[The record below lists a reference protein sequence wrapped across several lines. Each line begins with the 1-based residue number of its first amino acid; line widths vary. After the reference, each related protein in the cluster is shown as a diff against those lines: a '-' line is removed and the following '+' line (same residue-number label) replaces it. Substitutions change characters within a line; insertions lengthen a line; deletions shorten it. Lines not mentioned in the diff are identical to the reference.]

1 MDNIKY
7 WNQMDFTI
15 FAESRSKVKKN
26 HRKYSSFVGA
36 FDIETST
43 VEYEKGK
50 KVSFMYVW
58 QMAVENQ
65 AFYGRT
71 FNEFLHCLQKI
82 KIEMGLSSEFKLVVY
97 VHNLKYDFS
106 FYKREASLEGDF
118 VARSRRTILKHTAQD
133 CFEFRDSYCYTEESL
148 DEMGEEIG
156 IPKIKGYDYK
166 KVRTSYTPLTE
177 DELQYAIRD
186 VLILTRYYRHEATV
200 KHKLIS
206 ELPLTIT
213 QSIKRIIRGY
223 FEQQSQIYK
232 GMMQKR
238 QLRNNDRDKEILKLL
253 KKSFFGAFVYSN
265 PNVKGQNIYNVHGV
279 DIDASYGAQCLLH
292 RFPMDKFE
300 PLPIPASTEDLKTNP
315 IYKGKAML
323 ITFAVKELKAKYNTI
338 GLLPLNIANYHF
350 RGKIKPKNVKGKRTL
365 HDEKT
370 VLTLTDVDFSLF
382 LKLYDYDGI
391 KFISIEGSKYGQ
403 LPKYMLDSVVELYTQ
418 KVKLQLEQAEI
429 KKKRP
434 LTLAETLKYIRTK
447 VRVSR
452 VYGILVQDP
461 ERPEYALDT
470 QNNVQRVWKCECGCL
485 NTGEE
490 CIGCGKTKPKK
501 NDYFGMAATQFQPV
515 LYQWGVWVV
524 AWARYEII
532 RALFMI
538 AENGGKLD
546 IGRILYSDTD
556 SLYFRDCDYTP
567 ITKYNVSIDAR
578 IKKLCEVYHYDY
590 EILKN
595 IGKFKSDEYEVF
607 KTLGLKQYAFVK
619 NDIFDYRC
627 AGLPR
632 IDYEYTEDGKIKKDS
647 NGNPIN
653 YGMSFFDNFDT
664 NEEKLAAFNT
674 ELYIPSEHTKIL
686 KSVYHD
692 DGLPDPIL
700 VTDYLGGQI
709 RVNPKSWVTL
719 EPTGYDFSKS
729 PFDIFKSV
737 DAEDVAILLEKT
749 NPT

>member
-1 MDNIKY
+1 
-7 WNQMDFTI
+7 MDFTV
-15 FAESRSKVKKN
+15 FSESRSKAKKN

-43 VEYEKGK
+43 VEYEENK
-50 KVSFMYVW
+50 KLSFMYIW
-58 QMAVENQ
+58 QMAIEDQ

-71 FNEFLHCLQKI
+71 FDEFLHCLQKI
-82 KIEMGLSSEFKLVVY
+82 KDEMGLTSEFKLVVY

-106 FYKREASLEGDF
+106 FYKKEASLEGDF

-148 DEMGEEIG
+148 DEMGEELG
-156 IPKIKGYDYK
+156 MPKIKGYDYQK
-166 KVRTSYTPLTE
+166 IRTSDTLLTE
-177 DELQYAIRD
+177 AELQYCSRD
-186 VLILTRYYRHEATV
+186 VLILTRYYRNEATT
-200 KHKLIS
+200 KQKNIS
-206 ELPLTIT
+206 ELPLTVT
-213 QSIKRIIRGY
+213 QSIKRIIRGH
-223 FEQQSQIYK
+223 FEKQSQVYK
-232 GMMQKR
+232 GMTQKR
-238 QLRNNDRDKEILKLL
+238 QLKNTDRDNEILKQL
-253 KKSFFGAFVYSN
+253 KKAFFGAFVYSN
-265 PNVKGQNIYNVHGV
+265 PNIKGQNICNVHGV

-292 RFPMDKFE
+292 RFPVDKFE
-300 PLPIPASTEDLKTNP
+300 PLPLPKSTEDLKINP
-315 IYKGKAML
+315 IYKNKAMI
-323 ITFAVKELKAKYNTI
+323 ITFAVKGLKAKYNTI
-338 GLLPLNIANYHF
+338 GLLPLNIANYHY
-350 RGKIKPKNVKGKRTL
+350 RGKIKPESVKGKRTL

-370 VLTLTDVDFSLF
+370 VMTLTDVDFSLF
-382 LKLYDYDGI
+382 LKLYNYDGI
-391 KFISIEGSKYGQ
+391 KFISIEGSKYGR
-403 LPKYMLDSVVELYTQ
+403 LPKYLTDSVVELYTN

-452 VYGILVQDP
+452 IYGILVQDP
-461 ERPEYALDT
+461 ERPEYAIDAK
-470 QNNVQRVWKCECGCL
+470 NNVQRVWKCSCGCL

-490 CIGCGKTKPKK
+490 CIECGKNKPRK
-501 NDYFGMAATQFQPV
+501 NDYFGMATTQFQPV

-538 AENGGKLD
+538 AENDGKLD

-556 SLYFRDCDYTP
+556 SLYFRECNYMP
-567 ITKYNVSIDAR
+567 ISEYNASIDAK
-578 IKKLCEVYHYDY
+578 IKKVCEVYHYDY
-590 EILKN
+590 DILKN
-595 IGKFKSDEYEVF
+595 IGKFKSDEYEIF

-619 NDIFDYRC
+619 NSIFDYRC

-632 IDYEYTEDGKIKKDS
+632 IDYEYTDDGKIKKDS

-653 YGMSFFDNFDT
+653 HGMTFFDDFDT

-674 ELYIPSEHTKIL
+674 DLHIPPEHTKIL

-692 DGLPDPIL
+692 DGLPKPIL

-737 DAEDVAILLEKT
+737 DAEDVDILLEKLNHT
-749 NPT
+749 